1 MEEENSEI
9 GGFLQALADQL
20 GIGLDSLP
28 SLLAAGLLLAFG
40 WVIASLA
47 RRAVRSLALESNRLL
62 ERAFSDGAL
71 STVRVSSVTAAIFGE
86 VVFWVALLLFVVLA
100 ARVAGP
106 SALFEWLDRITV
118 HLPNLFAGAA
128 IVVVGYLI
136 SVYAR
141 EQIAPQTATTSEQ
154 SRRPGVLA
162 QLSIIAV
169 TVIVGLDQI
178 GIDVALL
185 VALAVVFF
193 ATIMLGLAAA
203 VALGARSHVSN
214 LIGVRA
220 GREHLNLGS
229 RVRLANVEGEVL
241 EITSGHIV
249 LNTADGKTLI
259 PGKYVNDDATVIV
272 APNVSGGTGR

>member
-1 MEEENSEI
+1 MEEDNSEI
-9 GGFLQALADQL
+9 GGFLQTIGEQL

-28 SLLAAGLLLAFG
+28 SLVAAGLLLVFG
-40 WVIASLA
+40 WVVASLA
-47 RRAVRSLALESNRLL
+47 RRALRSLALESNRLL
-62 ERAFSDGAL
+62 ERAFRDGAL
-71 STVRVSSVTAAIFGE
+71 STVRVSSVAAAVLGE

-106 SALFEWLDRITV
+106 STMFQWLDRITG

-128 IVVVGYLI
+128 IVAVGYLI

-141 EQIAPQTATTSEQ
+141 EQIAPQTATPSEQ
-154 SRRPGVLA
+154 SRRLGVLA

-169 TVIVGLDQI
+169 TVIVALDQI

-185 VALAVVFF
+185 IALTVVLF

-220 GREHLNLGS
+220 GREHLNPGS
-229 RVRLANVEGEVL
+229 RVRLANVEGELL
-241 EITSGHIV
+241 EITSAHIV

-259 PGKYVNDDATVIV
+259 PGKYINDDATVIV